1 MTNYIKIL
9 LAAALGVAIASPV
22 LAHCGSPHA
31 KTSRAAVA
39 PKKPA
44 IAEGIAEYEAQFLN
58 FPDIRAEKMNV
69 LQNLKALAL
78 SPGVRDKVR
87 LEASIALYKFC
98 EEAERAAAARLSDC
112 S

>member
-1 MTNYIKIL
+1 MIMKNYIKIL

-44 IAEGIAEYEAQFLN
+44 IADLRTAPTAQAATVEAA
-58 FPDIRAEKMNV
+58 PSG
-69 LQNLKALAL
+69 L
-78 SPGVRDKVR
+78 STELLGG
-87 LEASIALYKFC
+87 
-98 EEAERAAAARLSDC
+98 
-112 S
+112 